1 MYDTYVSIDLETTGL
16 NPKRDRIIEIG
27 AIRVEQ
33 GQIVEEFST
42 FVDPGRKLEER
53 ITELTGIRD
62 EDLADAPQLDEVFP
76 KLLEFMGEL
85 PLLGHS
91 ILFDYSFLKKAAVD
105 RKITFE
111 RSAVDTLQIARKYLP
126 ELPHR
131 NLGYLCQYY
140 EIPHHAH
147 RALEDAKATD
157 RLFRKLIELFYR
169 EETGGQ
175 ASTEAVGKSTK
186 NNLFE
191 PQPLHFQ
198 VKRDTPATKPQ
209 KERLYRLA
217 EQHKIT
223 LEVDAVRRAGLR
235 IRFLQSTD
243 DRITQSGTQS
253 FCTVDQI
260 GNFVIFLPAGID
272 FSQRIVSMADVGA
285 DGDGIREN
293 RFRIICQTGI
303 QKQIGPLL
311 QSTY

>member
-33 GQIVEEFST
+33 GQIVGEFST

-62 EDLADAPQLDEVFP
+62 EDLKNAPQMDEVFP

-105 RKITFE
+105 RKISFE
-111 RSAVDTLQIARKYLP
+111 RTAVDTLQIARKYLQ

-131 NLGYLCQYY
+131 NLGYLCRYY
-140 EIPHHAH
+140 EIPHQAH

-157 RLFRKLIELFYR
+157 QLFRKLVELFYK
-169 EETGGQ
+169 EEED
-175 ASTEAVGKSTK
+175 S
-186 NNLFE
+186 LFV
-191 PQPLHFQ
+191 PKPLHFQ

-217 EQHKIT
+217 EQHNIT
-223 LEVDAVRRAGLR
+223 LEVDVEKLTRSEASRL
-235 IRFLQSTD
+235 
-243 DRITQSGTQS
+243 
-253 FCTVDQI
+253 
-260 GNFVIFLPAGID
+260 
-272 FSQRIVSMADVGA
+272 ADKILAKYG
-285 DGDGIREN
+285 R
-293 RFRIICQTGI
+293 
-303 QKQIGPLL
+303 
-311 QSTY
+311 

>member
-1 MYDTYVSIDLETTGL
+1 MENSMYDTYVSIDLETTGL

-33 GQIVEEFST
+33 GQIVGEFST

-62 EDLADAPQLDEVFP
+62 EDLKNAPQMDEVFP

-105 RKITFE
+105 RKISFE
-111 RSAVDTLQIARKYLP
+111 RTAVDTLQIARKYLQ

-131 NLGYLCQYY
+131 NLGYLCRYY
-140 EIPHHAH
+140 EIPHQAH

-157 RLFRKLIELFYR
+157 QLFRKLVELFYK
-169 EETGGQ
+169 EEED
-175 ASTEAVGKSTK
+175 S
-186 NNLFE
+186 LFV
-191 PQPLHFQ
+191 PKPLHFQ

-217 EQHKIT
+217 EQHNIT
-223 LEVDAVRRAGLR
+223 LEVDVEKLTRSEASRL
-235 IRFLQSTD
+235 
-243 DRITQSGTQS
+243 
-253 FCTVDQI
+253 
-260 GNFVIFLPAGID
+260 
-272 FSQRIVSMADVGA
+272 ADKILAKYG
-285 DGDGIREN
+285 R
-293 RFRIICQTGI
+293 
-303 QKQIGPLL
+303 
-311 QSTY
+311 

>member
-175 ASTEAVGKSTK
+175 ASTEAVGKSAK

-209 KERLYRLA
+209 KEQLYRLA
-217 EQHKIT
+217 EQHKLT
-223 LEVDAVRRAGLR
+223 LEVDVEKLTRSEASRL
-235 IRFLQSTD
+235 
-243 DRITQSGTQS
+243 
-253 FCTVDQI
+253 
-260 GNFVIFLPAGID
+260 
-272 FSQRIVSMADVGA
+272 ADKILAKYG
-285 DGDGIREN
+285 R
-293 RFRIICQTGI
+293 
-303 QKQIGPLL
+303 
-311 QSTY
+311 

>member
-42 FVDPGRKLEER
+42 FVDP
-53 ITELTGIRD
+53 
-62 EDLADAPQLDEVFP
+62 VFP

-111 RSAVDTLQIARKYLP
+111 RSAVDTLQIARKYLQ

-157 RLFRKLIELFYR
+157 RLFRKLAELFYQ
-169 EETGGQ
+169 EETSGQ
-175 ASTEAVGKSTK
+175 ASTESVEKKAN

-209 KERLYRLA
+209 KERYIVW
-217 EQHKIT
+217 QSS
-223 LEVDAVRRAGLR
+223 
-235 IRFLQSTD
+235 IR
-243 DRITQSGTQS
+243 
-253 FCTVDQI
+253 
-260 GNFVIFLPAGID
+260 
-272 FSQRIVSMADVGA
+272 
-285 DGDGIREN
+285 
-293 RFRIICQTGI
+293 
-303 QKQIGPLL
+303 
-311 QSTY
+311 

>member
-85 PLLGHS
+85 PLLGHR

-105 RKITFE
+105 RKLKFE

-131 NLGYLCQYY
+131 NLEYLCRYY

-157 RLFRKLIELFYR
+157 QLFRKLAELFYC
-169 EETGGQ
+169 EETIGQ
-175 ASTEAVGKSTK
+175 AAK
-186 NNLFE
+186 NTLFE

-209 KERLYRLA
+209 KERLYRLQ

-223 LEVDAVRRAGLR
+223 LEVDVEKLTRSEAGRL
-235 IRFLQSTD
+235 
-243 DRITQSGTQS
+243 
-253 FCTVDQI
+253 VDKI
-260 GNFVIFLPAGID
+260 LAKYG
-272 FSQRIVSMADVGA
+272 R
-285 DGDGIREN
+285 
-293 RFRIICQTGI
+293 
-303 QKQIGPLL
+303 
-311 QSTY
+311 